1 MPETPTPDIEGAIRY
16 LEEQLHWLEEYVK
29 ENWDEWNLDQKAA
42 AYVRVQNFQK
52 RIAADSAP
60 LKKHINRLRDQV
72 GGQWLV
78 QAMDDSGLTTISTKA
93 GYRVTQSQRLFAS
106 IKADSKTEAQQWLHI
121 NGLGELITTTV
132 NAHTLSSAFKS
143 MIEDENK
150 EPPEDYFN
158 YAYKPILQVTKAK

>member
-1 MPETPTPDIEGAIRY
+1 MESAISH
-16 LEEQLHWLEEYVK
+16 LDQQIHWLEDYLK
-29 ENWDEWNLDQKAA
+29 ENWDNWNLDQKAA
-42 AYVRVQNFQK
+42 AYVRIQDFQK

-72 GGQWLV
+72 GSQWLV
-78 QAMDDSGLTTISTKA
+78 EAMDESGLTTINTKA

-106 IKADSKTEAQQWLHI
+106 VKGDQKDDAYDWLRN
-121 NGLGELITTTV
+121 NGLDSLITQTV
-132 NAHTLSSAFKS
+132 NAQTLSSAFKS